1 MHNFPKTSQ
10 TATPDKEPLA
20 VMRTHQME
28 YAAVTKAAPSFV
40 DLTEDI
46 QEALDESGI
55 ANGQV
60 TVFSPDTTCALLVNE
75 RESGLLEDIKRTIAR
90 LSPNGDEAR
99 GGILGAT
106 SVVLPA
112 VNGRLRLGMW
122 QRVLLV
128 ELREPSQR
136 SIVIQI
142 VGD

>member
-1 MHNFPKTSQ
+1 MK
-10 TATPDKEPLA
+10 

-28 YAAVTKAAPSFV
+28 CEAETKAAPSFV

-46 QEALDESGI
+46 EKALDESGI
-55 ANGQV
+55 SSGQV

-75 RESGLLEDIKRTIAR
+75 RESGLLEDIKRAIAR
-90 LSPNGDEAR
+90 LSPNGTGAR
-99 GGILGAT
+99 AGMLGAT

-112 VNGRLRLGMW
+112 VDGQLRLGMW

-128 ELREPSQR
+128 ELQRPSRR

-142 VGD
+142 VGE

>member
-1 MHNFPKTSQ
+1 
-10 TATPDKEPLA
+10 
-20 VMRTHQME
+20 MRTHQME
-28 YAAVTKAAPSFV
+28 CAAETEEAPSFV
-40 DLTEDI
+40 DLTDDI
-46 QEALDESGI
+46 QDALDESRI

-90 LSPNGDEAR
+90 LNPNGHEQHT
-99 GGILGAT
+99 GMLGAT

-112 VNGRLRLGMW
+112 VEGRLRLGTW

-128 ELREPSQR
+128 ELREPSRR